1 MNYELRKLIT
11 SNNLY
16 TDFGEYS
23 KLYLFTTEN
32 IKGYLKYFDL
42 NNKNVL
48 VPTSSG
54 DHAFESI
61 INGAKSVDMFDLN
74 KFAKYIVE
82 LKMAAIKALER
93 DEFLEYFLV
102 KMDNQMN
109 DYVFN
114 KRTYKK
120 LRKYLSSG
128 ACKFWDEA
136 YDIAKTG
143 KKLRNSNLFY
153 NNRNNNYTQENI
165 CLYLEEDNY
174 KYLKKNIYK
183 LEKSNFYEGNIV
195 NLKLK
200 KNYDYIMLSNICN
213 YADNIDE
220 FRKFTDLVL
229 MKHLNKNGIL
239 IGEYYY
245 GSSAGPKDY
254 YGTKYEFDAFNSG
267 KKDYVITKKRN

>member
-1 MNYELRKLIT
+1 MNYELRKLIS

-61 INGAKSVDMFDLN
+61 IMDAKSIDMFDLN

-82 LKMAAIKALER
+82 LKMAAIKVLER

-102 KMDNQMN
+102 KIDNQMN
-109 DYVFN
+109 DYVFS
-114 KRTYKK
+114 KKTYKK
-120 LRKYLSSG
+120 LRKYLSSS

-136 YDIAKTG
+136 YDVAKMG

-165 CLYLEEDNY
+165 CSYLEEDNY

-200 KNYDYIMLSNICN
+200 KNYDCIMLSNICN
-213 YADNIDE
+213 YADDIDE

-245 GSSAGPKDY
+245 GNSEGPKDY

>member
-1 MNYELRKLIT
+1 
-11 SNNLY
+11 
-16 TDFGEYS
+16 
-23 KLYLFTTEN
+23 
-32 IKGYLKYFDL
+32 
-42 NNKNVL
+42 
-48 VPTSSG
+48 
-54 DHAFESI
+54 
-61 INGAKSVDMFDLN
+61 MFDLN

-136 YDIAKTG
+136 YDIAKNG

-213 YADNIDE
+213 YADDIDE